1 MANIYFN
8 IKYNLWKVIFMYLN
22 WDMTL
27 DIGIESIDNQHK
39 ELFSRLDQLLISI
52 EDGKGNDE
60 VIKTLDFLEEYVVK
74 HFNEEEEIQNKINYP
89 LSNIQH
95 IQHEEFKS
103 DLKEFRNIFETQ
115 GTSISL
121 ALNIQQKLVYWL
133 KNHIINLDKDLGDFL
148 IENGY
153 NK

>member
-1 MANIYFN
+1 
-8 IKYNLWKVIFMYLN
+8 MYLN
-22 WDMTL
+22 WDWTL

-52 EDGKGNDE
+52 EDGKGKDE

-74 HFNEEEEIQNKINYP
+74 HFNEEEEIQNKVNYP

-95 IQHEEFKS
+95 AQHEEFKS
-103 DLKEFRNIFETQ
+103 DLKEFRRIFETQ

-121 ALNIQQKLVYWL
+121 ALNIQEKLIYWL
-133 KNHIINLDKDLGDFL
+133 RNHIINLDKDLGDFL